1 MAKRCLSC
9 KRDIADGQ
17 KSCFVCGSSQNLLVH
32 YSRSGL
38 LLLVVI
44 VVASAIS
51 YHFISKA
58 NQDISTNLAKL
69 EAAQSQIEQAEE
81 KATEALNQLKALQ
94 SEAQQEKS
102 QDKQDQVAIA
112 ELQGKITA
120 AENKAVEAQKNVNWL
135 AKQNNQLKTEVQS
148 LTEQLNNAQQNAQPS
163 NQLSEAEINQR
174 IEQAKLADAQTIQS
188 LRQQLQQLQQQL
200 DATQTTD
207 N

>member
-58 NQDISTNLAKL
+58 NQEISTNLAKL

-163 NQLSEAEINQR
+163 NQLNEAEINQR